1 MYDIMTPGPTQV
13 RENVRQARALAC
25 TNPDLDADFY
35 DFYKE
40 TCEEI
45 SEVPHTKNETLIL
58 DGEGIL
64 GLEAACATLTEKGD
78 RVLVMDNGE
87 YGKGFAGFVTMYGGE
102 PVLYST
108 DYRNAFDVAELEKYL
123 EKDHDFK
130 YAALV
135 HCDTPSGMLNDVS
148 KLCPLLKK
156 YGILTLVD
164 SVSAMFGEEMRV
176 DDYQID
182 LLCGGSQES
191 GFRTSRIKFCDDQCG
206 CLQGDAFAENTGR
219 VLLCEHPG
227 V

>member
-1 MYDIMTPGPTQV
+1 
-13 RENVRQARALAC
+13 
-25 TNPDLDADFY
+25 
-35 DFYKE
+35 
-40 TCEEI
+40 
-45 SEVPHTKNETLIL
+45 
-58 DGEGIL
+58 
-64 GLEAACATLTEKGD
+64 
-78 RVLVMDNGE
+78 
-87 YGKGFAGFVTMYGGE
+87 MYGGE

-176 DDYQID
+176 YDYQID
-182 LLCGGSQES
+182 LLCGGSQKAVS
-191 GFRTSRIKFCDDQCG
+191 
-206 CLQGDAFAENTGR
+206 AP
-219 VLLCEHPG
+219 PG
-227 V
+227 LSFVTISHAMIRK

>member
-1 MYDIMTPGPTQV
+1 M
-13 RENVRQARALAC
+13 
-25 TNPDLDADFY
+25 
-35 DFYKE
+35 
-40 TCEEI
+40 
-45 SEVPHTKNETLIL
+45 
-58 DGEGIL
+58 

-108 DYRNAFDVAELEKYL
+108 DYRNAFDVKALEEYL

-156 YGILTLVD
+156 YGILTW
-164 SVSAMFGEEMRV
+164 
-176 DDYQID
+176 
-182 LLCGGSQES
+182 
-191 GFRTSRIKFCDDQCG
+191 
-206 CLQGDAFAENTGR
+206 
-219 VLLCEHPG
+219 
-227 V
+227 